1 MSELIDLQ
9 TLSML
14 QAAGAVAAYR
24 LVVTPEGTVL
34 EVKIGTEIKKL
45 ATTRGGLRLFQKI
58 DTAAGMLVQLG
69 VHLADLDLQQW
80 EPPQRVVP

>member
-9 TLSML
+9 TLSLL
-14 QAAGAVAAYR
+14 QTAGAIASYR

-34 EVKIGTEIKKL
+34 EARIGPEVKKL

-58 DTAAGMLVQLG
+58 DTAAGMLAQLG
-69 VHLADLDLQQW
+69 ARQAELDLQLW
-80 EPPQRVVP
+80 EPQ